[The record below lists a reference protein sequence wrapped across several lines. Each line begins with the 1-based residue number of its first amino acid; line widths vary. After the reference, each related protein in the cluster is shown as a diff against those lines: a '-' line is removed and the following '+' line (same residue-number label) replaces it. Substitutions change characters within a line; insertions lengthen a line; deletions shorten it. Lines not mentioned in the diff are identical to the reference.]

1 VSALPTPLAEP
12 GPLGH
17 HGGVSI
23 PFWKYEGLGNDFL
36 IVFDGAHGA
45 HAAHFGP
52 ERVAATCDRHFGV
65 GGDGVLITGLDQ
77 GRPYMRVINADGSV
91 PEMCGNGLRCVALF
105 LVEHGYVAG
114 HSFEIDTGA
123 GPHPVEV
130 DAVAAADGS
139 RQVLVQMRRA
149 SLDAGDVL
157 RDAHGLFLDRPFNVD
172 GRALALS
179 CVSMGNPH
187 AVLFDVAP
195 TRAEMESLGPRIER
209 DPRFRAGANVGF
221 AQMVGPGALD
231 LTVWERGVG
240 FTLACGTGACAAAVA
255 AVETG
260 RAQRNQPLRVRL
272 PGGALTIRV
281 GERDAPI
288 AMRGPARAVFA
299 GQLPVR

>member
-1 VSALPTPLAEP
+1 VSVQPTPLAEP

-23 PFWKYEGLGNDFL
+23 PFCKYEGLGNDFL
-36 IVFDGAHGA
+36 VVFDGAHGA
-45 HAAHFGP
+45 HATHFSP

-65 GGDGVLITGLDQ
+65 GGDGVLVTGLDR

-105 LVEHGYVAG
+105 LVEHGYVPG
-114 HSFEIDTGA
+114 LRFEVDTGA

-130 DAVAAADGS
+130 DAEPAADGS

-157 RDAHGLFLDRPFNVD
+157 RDARGPFLDHPFDVD

-187 AVLFDVAP
+187 AVLFDAASE
-195 TRAEMESLGPRIER
+195 RAEMASLGPRLER

-221 AQMVGPGALD
+221 ARMVGPEALD

-260 RAQRNQPLRVRL
+260 RAQRHQPLRVQL

-288 AMRGPARAVFA
+288 AMRGPARAVFS